1 MFTGYTDQTV
11 DVFWGIR
18 FNNDRAW
25 FAEHKQEFQ
34 DAVMAPTKAL
44 AAELYDWFQADYP
57 DLHLNL
63 HISRI
68 YRDARITSIYEGTT
82 QLQVVAAIRHV
93 TTGTYLHQ
101 IEAYEAAEIAPELE
115 PLRDRLKAMKAAYVK
130 AVETVTATK
139 DNEYIDFQAR
149 RMVEMAGHV
158 IMGHLLLNDAT
169 RNESF
174 RQSAEVYINFG
185 EAEVA
190 KHAAFIE
197 RFNPEMIAAYRK

>member
-68 YRDARITSIYEGTT
+68 YRDALVEN
-82 QLQVVAAIRHV
+82 A
-93 TTGTYLHQ
+93 
-101 IEAYEAAEIAPELE
+101 
-115 PLRDRLKAMKAAYVK
+115 LRSADYNAWY
-130 AVETVTATK
+130 
-139 DNEYIDFQAR
+139 
-149 RMVEMAGHV
+149 
-158 IMGHLLLNDAT
+158 DAT
-169 RNESF
+169 AGDGSYTT
-174 RQSAEVYINFG
+174 SAFG
-185 EAEVA
+185 M
-190 KHAAFIE
+190 K
-197 RFNPEMIAAYRK
+197 YTTK